1 MEYRTLGRSGLK
13 VSTMTMGT
21 MTFGGKGG
29 FAQLG
34 DTDVE
39 GATRQIDLC
48 VEHGVNLVDTADM
61 YSAGTSE
68 EIVGQATKNH
78 RDDLLLATKC
88 RFPMG
93 SQGKDPGPN
102 DGGASR
108 QHIVRSCEDSLRRLG
123 VEHIDLYQLHG
134 WDGVTPLE
142 ETLEALDTLV
152 RKGKI
157 RYIGCSNYS
166 AWHIMKAL
174 GVSERGGYQRF
185 ASQQIHYTLQAREA
199 ENELV
204 PVSIDQGLGILVWS
218 PIAGGLLSGKFR
230 RGQDS
235 PETSRHL
242 TEWSEPPVHD
252 RERLYDIV
260 EVAAE
265 IGDAHG
271 VSVAQVANAWLLH
284 QPGVT
289 SLVIG
294 ARTEEQ
300 LADNLAAAELA
311 LSDDELA
318 RLDEVSATPLLYP
331 YWHQQKT
338 ITDRLSPADAAL
350 LT

>member
-1 MEYRTLGRSGLK
+1 
-13 VSTMTMGT
+13 MTMGT
-21 MTFGGKGG
+21 MTFGGKGMFG
-29 FAQLG
+29 NLG

-39 GATRQIDLC
+39 GATRQIDMC
-48 VEHGVNLVDTADM
+48 VDRGVNLVDTADM
-61 YSAGTSE
+61 YSAGASE
-68 EIVGQATKNH
+68 EIVGQAIKNH
-78 RDDLLLATKC
+78 RDDVLVATKM

-93 SQGKDPGPN
+93 DGPN

-108 QHIVRSCEDSLRRLG
+108 QRIVASCEDSLRRLG
-123 VEHIDLYQLHG
+123 VEHLDLYQLHG
-134 WDGVTPLE
+134 WDGQTPLE

-174 GVSERGGYQRF
+174 AVSERGEYQRF

-230 RGQDS
+230 RGKDD

-242 TEWSEPPVHD
+242 GEWSEPPVHD
-252 RERLYDIV
+252 RERLYDII

-265 IGDAHG
+265 IGDGHG
-271 VSVAQVANAWLLH
+271 VSVAQVANAWLLRK
-284 QPGVT
+284 PAVT

-311 LSDDELA
+311 LSDDEVR
-318 RLDEVSATPLLYP
+318 RLDEVSAMPLLYP
-331 YWHQQKT
+331 YWHQKAT
-338 ITDRLSPADAAL
+338 ITDRLSPADESL
-350 LT
+350 LG